1 MGAIASGLCPPKP
14 TPEPAVKKE
23 ALQQGGAGRPGNDY
37 QAPMKLIMNPSPAD
51 HPAEVPEKP
60 DPYPVCGYLGS
71 KLSYKTHSNKSKSKS
86 NKDTKEGSGSI
97 KDLGTISKF
106 AIEDFTLYVTLGVG
120 DFGKVILGR
129 YLYNDQFYAIK
140 VIKKKQITVRHTSL
154 KQVMTERQIL
164 SNCESKFIVKMFA
177 SFQNENNFFFVLEYL
192 SAGNLHHYI
201 RKMKHFKTAQVRFC
215 VAEILLGLQYLHEEI
230 RVIHRDLKPENIL
243 IDEQGHLK
251 VTDFAMAKIG
261 VTQTHSFCGTKCYF
275 APEVI
280 QKKGHDHMVDY
291 WALGCIT
298 FEMFV
303 GRPPFYHSNQKIL
316 FDTILNGG
324 FNQDLIEDAD
334 ALDFL
339 TKLLQKDPKNRLG
352 SKGIKEIF
360 EHPFIS
366 QIDIQKLT
374 LQELESPLKP
384 HVVER
389 KPETL
394 ITQMNQRRPSSSS
407 DIVGFIH
414 SSQQSALGS
423 IASNDDSDKLSGVNK
438 GSGQR
443 LFTTSAV
450 KLSKGNL

>member
-1 MGAIASGLCPPKP
+1 MGVIASGICPNRSGDNPSQQIEQSHRNLK
-14 TPEPAVKKE
+14 ARSNR
-23 ALQQGGAGRPGNDY
+23 LQMNGQLAT
-37 QAPMKLIMNPSPAD
+37 NPSPID
-51 HPAEVPEKP
+51 IPAEIPEKP
-60 DPYPVCGYLGS
+60 EVHPVAAYMVS
-71 KLSYKTHSNKSKSKS
+71 KLSHKTYSHHSKSG
-86 NKDTKEGSGSI
+86 KDTKEGSGSI

-154 KQVMTERQIL
+154 KQVLTERQIL

-201 RKMKHFKTAQVRFC
+201 RKMKHFNTSQVRFC
-215 VAEILLGLQYLHEEI
+215 AAEILLGLQYLHEEI

-243 IDEQGHLK
+243 IDDQGHLK

-280 QKKGHDHMVDY
+280 QSRGHDHMVDY
-291 WALGCIT
+291 WALGCLT

-316 FDTILNGG
+316 FETIIKGD
-324 FNQDLIEDAD
+324 FNAALIEDPI
-334 ALDFL
+334 ALDFV
-339 TKLLQKDPKNRLG
+339 TKLLEKDPSKRLG
-352 SKGIKEIF
+352 SQGIKQIF
-360 EHPFIS
+360 DHPFIS
-366 QIDIQKLT
+366 QIDIEKLR
-374 LQELESPLKP
+374 LQQAESPLKP

-389 KPETL
+389 KPESL
-394 ITQMNQRRPSSSS
+394 INQMNQKRPSSNS

-423 IASNDDSDKLSGVNK
+423 VTSNEDSDNLSAINK
-438 GSGQR
+438 SSSQR
-443 LFTTSAV
+443 LFTSSAA
-450 KLSKGNL
+450 KLSKVKF

>member
-1 MGAIASGLCPPKP
+1 MGAVASGICPNNSNPHK
-14 TPEPAVKKE
+14 ADRKKQLV
-23 ALQQGGAGRPGNDY
+23 LQKDPSHGSGAPFPNHLKAG
-37 QAPMKLIMNPSPAD
+37 MNPSPAD
-51 HPAEVPEKP
+51 IPAEVPEKP
-60 DPYPVCGYLGS
+60 DTYPVGGYMVS
-71 KLSYKTHSNKSKSKS
+71 KMSHKTHSNKSKS

-97 KDLGTISKF
+97 KDLGAISKF

-201 RKMKHFKTAQVRFC
+201 RKMKSFKTAQVRFC
-215 VAEILLGLQYLHEEI
+215 AAEILLGLQYLHHEI

-261 VTQTHSFCGTKCYF
+261 VTQTHSFCGTKCYY
-275 APEVI
+275 APEVVLS
-280 QKKGHDHMVDY
+280 KGHDHMVDY
-291 WALGCIT
+291 WALGCLT

-303 GRPPFYHSNQKIL
+303 GRPPFYHSNQKML
-316 FDTILNGG
+316 LDTIVSGD
-324 FNQDLIEDAD
+324 FNRNLIEDPE
-334 ALDFL
+334 ALDFVSR
-339 TKLLQKDPKNRLG
+339 LLNKDPKERLG
-352 SKGIKEIF
+352 SKGISEIF
-360 EHPFIS
+360 EHPFIAYL
-366 QIDIQKLT
+366 DIEKLR
-374 LQELESPLKP
+374 LQEIESPLKP

-394 ITQMNQRRPSSSS
+394 ITQMNQKRPSSNS
-407 DIVGFIH
+407 DLVGFIH
-414 SSQQSALGS
+414 SSQHSALGS
-423 IASNDDSDKLSGVNK
+423 VASNDDSENLNGISKVTSQRIFTSSGVK
-438 GSGQR
+438 I
-443 LFTTSAV
+443 
-450 KLSKGNL
+450 SKTKF